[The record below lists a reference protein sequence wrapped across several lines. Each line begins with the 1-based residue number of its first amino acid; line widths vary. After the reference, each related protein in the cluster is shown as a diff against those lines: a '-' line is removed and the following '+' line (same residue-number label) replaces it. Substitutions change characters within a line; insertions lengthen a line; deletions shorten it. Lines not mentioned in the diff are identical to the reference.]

1 MNNMSSYNVLVVED
15 ENDIAIAIEAYLNIK
30 CITWFKDSLNSDNY
44 LFRKNMP
51 EGKVILP
58 LDSQRTFRVFE
69 NLIINITNY
78 AMPNTRVFIDVIENS
93 PLRVYFCILECFSTL
108 TGIICEFDWL
118 CCYDILLYLAW
129 E

>member
-30 CITWFKDSLNSDNY
+30 WFKDSLNSDNY

-69 NLIINITNY
+69 NLIINTTKY
-78 AMPNTRVFIDVIENS
+78 AMPNTRVFIDIIENEDN
-93 PLRVYFCILECFSTL
+93 VD
-108 TGIICEFDWL
+108 IIK
-118 CCYDILLYLAW
+118 
-129 E
+129 

>member
-69 NLIINITNY
+69 NLIINTTKY
-78 AMPNTRVFIDVIENS
+78 AMPNTRVFIDIIENEDN
-93 PLRVYFCILECFSTL
+93 VD
-108 TGIICEFDWL
+108 IIK
-118 CCYDILLYLAW
+118 
-129 E
+129 